1 MKVFDRS
8 ARSGHWRPYEHHA
21 PLPLE
26 GCTLRNH
33 RSLFVHEFVKMAQT
47 AYTMAEQGMTINQF
61 LHALLNSHALVAAE
75 METFGIAGDHKP
87 WQLSAAQR
95 CNAVFCKLL
104 ELLFCNSKDRMVY
117 FPGPAQPFNIMIPM
131 LKTIAISYT
140 TNQVMNSL
148 SPVVPGIL
156 CTVRA
161 FVSKLRSKA

>member
-8 ARSGHWRPYEHHA
+8 ARSGHWRPNEHHA

-33 RSLFVHEFVKMAQT
+33 RSLFVREFVKMAQT
-47 AYTMAEQGMTINQF
+47 AYTMAGQGKTINQF

-104 ELLFCNSKDRMVY
+104 ELLY
-117 FPGPAQPFNIMIPM
+117 Y
-131 LKTIAISYT
+131 IAMPKIVWCIF
-140 TNQVMNSL
+140 QGL
-148 SPVVPGIL
+148 HSPSTL
-156 CTVRA
+156 
-161 FVSKLRSKA
+161 